1 MTNIQE
7 TRQLRITITRDYQ
20 SNKLFKLKSNKLMTN
35 TQETYQLRV
44 IIKN

>member
-20 SNKLFKLKSNKLMTN
+20 NNKPFKLKSIKLMTN
-35 TQETYQLRV
+35 IQETYQLRV